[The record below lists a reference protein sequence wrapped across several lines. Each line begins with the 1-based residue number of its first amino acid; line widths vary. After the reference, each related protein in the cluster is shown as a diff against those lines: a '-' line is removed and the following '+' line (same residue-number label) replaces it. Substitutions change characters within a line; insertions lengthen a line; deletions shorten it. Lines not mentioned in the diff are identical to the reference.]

1 MSHCSGKGHSKQVMK
16 EVITFKENNLLLL
29 HLFCLVQS
37 PGLIMVSQRSLHHL
51 NYCTNS
57 SLVKNMENCESLLFL
72 TMESKPNPF
81 TEIIE
86 LSPKSRV
93 AIIFPGIKLDIKE
106 KRKNLFLELKFSTII
121 IFLS

>member
-16 EVITFKENNLLLL
+16 EVITFKENNLVLL

-57 SLVKNMENCESLLFL
+57 SLVKNMENCESLPLL

-86 LSPKSRV
+86 LSPRV